1 MSHSECFLKRFLKEF
16 RIFQPPVRG
25 PGQLVKG
32 IEMLPLGTKLFR
44 CPHSDIELML
54 NGNRIPFQ
62 LFVNDGALGV
72 EVDLRERQMARVFDL
87 LDLALDRC

>member
-1 MSHSECFLKRFLKEF
+1 
-16 RIFQPPVRG
+16 
-25 PGQLVKG
+25 
-32 IEMLPLGTKLFR
+32 MLPLGTKLFR

-62 LFVNDGALGV
+62 LFVDDGALGV